1 MQDLLSD
8 PFHIQQVR
16 FLHGRPQDRSHHVCT
31 QALSELSVLL
41 KAAPFPGISSPRAAS
56 SLLLPV
62 LAAPTLRQPFPLP
75 QHAR

>member
-31 QALSELSVLL
+31 QALPKLSV
-41 KAAPFPGISSPRAAS
+41 
-56 SLLLPV
+56 LLLPV